1 VKRRLFIG
9 LATVTV
15 CALAVALGGW
25 RNAAHTVYRG
35 KSVKAWSLRLYWS
48 DLDKSEAT
56 AALHALG
63 PKAVPC
69 LTKLLQASD
78 SDFHKH
84 LWKLLQKLPP
94 RARSVFLR
102 HVNPPN
108 ATVVRMAAARSLGII
123 GPKARSGVPALI
135 GALRDPEAGV
145 RWEAA
150 AALGRIGQDSVP
162 ALIEALWDRD
172 MKVRHTATYA
182 LGAVGPGASAA
193 IPALI
198 RRLRDQD
205 AGVRASAASSLS
217 GIGAPALPVLMDLLA
232 HEAGTER
239 EAAAKILLGFYGSQG
254 LVGQSRLNLAQDDA
268 PGARALAI
276 EKLGAIQPAD
286 DVVLKVLL
294 GSLRDPAAEVRSAAL
309 KALAQENLKPGT
321 LVPVLV
327 CCLRDKSPAVRECS
341 ARVLGTIG
349 APARPAVASLKR
361 LAEDREEPACA
372 AAQEA
377 LGNIKP

>member
-1 VKRRLFIG
+1 M
-9 LATVTV
+9 V
-15 CALAVALGGW
+15 CVLVVALSAWQNFG
-25 RNAAHTVYRG
+25 NPVYRG

-48 DLDKSEAT
+48 DPDKGEAT

-63 PKAVPC
+63 PKAVPR
-69 LTKLLQASD
+69 LTKLLQTRD
-78 SDFHKH
+78 SDFHKR
-84 LWKLLQKLPP
+84 LWALLQKLPP
-94 RARSVFLR
+94 RARSIVLR

-108 ATVVRMAAARSLGII
+108 ATVVRMAAARSLGTI
-123 GPKARSGVPALI
+123 GPEARGAVPALI

-150 AALGRIGQDSVP
+150 AALGRIGKDSVP

-172 MKVRHTATYA
+172 VRVRHAATYA

-198 RRLRDQD
+198 HRLKDRD

-232 HEAGTER
+232 HEPGAER
-239 EAAAKILLGFYGSQG
+239 EAAAKILLAFYGSQG
-254 LVGQSRLNLAQDDA
+254 LVGQSRFSLAQDDA
-268 PGARALAI
+268 PGARARAI
-276 EKLGAIQPAD
+276 EKLGAIRPAD
-286 DVVLKVLL
+286 EVVLKVLL

-309 KALAQENLKPGT
+309 RALDLESLKPAT
-321 LVPVLV
+321 LVPALV
-327 CCLRDKSPAVRECS
+327 CCLRDESPAVRECS

-349 APARPAVASLKR
+349 APARPAIAILNR
-361 LAEDREEPACA
+361 LAEDQDEPVRLA
-372 AAQEA
+372 AHEA
-377 LGNIKP
+377 LGKIEP